1 MLFPLIL
8 ILVRKK
14 NVKNFY
20 SNLGCLIYTDKNYM
34 KPFVIT
40 QNKKSHS
47 KDLSKAFS
55 MILLL
60 REYCSLMM
68 HSH

>member
-1 MLFPLIL
+1 MLFPLNL

-14 NVKNFY
+14 KCKKNY

-47 KDLSKAFS
+47 KDLSGVF
-55 MILLL
+55 L
-60 REYCSLMM
+60 
-68 HSH
+68 